1 MKITNVEAIILD
13 SGMECGAPH
22 TGEESSGVRHC
33 LLLKVSTDE
42 GITGLSDVETAS
54 HVGAAM
60 VDAPATGSGM
70 FEGLRSLVLGED
82 PFDVERLWDKV
93 YRGTIYYCR
102 HIDIP
107 PLLSD

>member
-1 MKITNVEAIILD
+1 
-13 SGMECGAPH
+13 
-22 TGEESSGVRHC
+22 
-33 LLLKVSTDE
+33 
-42 GITGLSDVETAS
+42 
-54 HVGAAM
+54 M